1 MANWQYALLIGA
13 VIGLLFGILVSRKSI
28 KEKPVQGGP
37 LAKVFHYLGAS
48 AFVST
53 APTVLVGAIVYKL
66 PFLTDLGLAFGLL
79 ATAFILLILYA
90 LFESRVAPVK
100 VS

>member
-1 MANWQYALLIGA
+1 MANWQYALLIGG
-13 VIGLLFGILVSRKSI
+13 VIGLLFGIFVSRKSI

-37 LAKVFHYLGAS
+37 LANVFHYLGAS
-48 AFVST
+48 AFVSA

-79 ATAFILLILYA
+79 ATAFICLLVYA
-90 LFESRVAPVK
+90 LFEAQVAPRAM
-100 VS
+100 S